1 MPVSNVFWLIFYGIA
16 MLIAYGA
23 FTYALRYIYEQEGI
37 KSLNRRKIKIEFTF
51 EGHSFDR
58 GMLSANVGPMLA
70 NRISKVLYQ
79 I

>member
-1 MPVSNVFWLIFYGIA
+1 MPISKIFWLIFYGIA
-16 MLIAYGA
+16 MLLTYGA

-37 KSLNRRKIKIEFTF
+37 KSLNRHKTKITVTF
-51 EGHSFDR
+51 EE
-58 GMLSANVGPMLA
+58 LSLERRILGANAGLKLA